1 MLTRRLHI
9 VLAAVAAAALVGGC
23 TTTTSDSD
31 ETTSATASAGAQPSQ
46 ELSPPQ
52 VPGVPLPEN
61 AVDTAVA
68 KLDGIAEELMRDSG
82 IPGMAV
88 AVVHGAEVVYAKGFG
103 VREVG
108 NDDPV
113 DADTVFQLASVSK
126 SLAATVVAHQVG
138 TGSVSWD
145 TPVVSKLST
154 FALKDPYVTQNVTVG
169 DLFAHRSGLP
179 DHAGD
184 KLEDLGYDRAQV
196 LEKLRY
202 EPLDP
207 FRISYAYTNFGLTA
221 AAEAVAT
228 AAGVEWAQLSDDV
241 LYEPLGMTT
250 ASSRYSDYQAR
261 SDRAVGHTL
270 VNGSYMAQAQR
281 DPDAQSPAGGASGS
295 VNDMAK
301 WLTMVLGDGEYHG
314 EQIAPEDALLPAW
327 TPQIVSS
334 PPHSP
339 DARPGSYGYG
349 FNVGTTPA
357 GRQSISHSGAFAL
370 GAATNFVVIPS
381 ADVAIV
387 ALTNAAPIGLPETL
401 TAEFSD
407 LVQFGEVREDWRNL
421 YKQAFASMDQP
432 VGDLTGKTAPT
443 NPAPAQPLT
452 TYTGTYTNDYWGPAT
467 ITERDGTL
475 VLALGPGG
483 QTFDLRHWDGN
494 TFVFELSSENAPPGT
509 VSQAE
514 FDGNSLTL
522 EYFDDDGL
530 GRFTR

>member
-1 MLTRRLHI
+1 MARLRI
-9 VLAAVAAAALVGGC
+9 GIAAAAALALVGGC
-23 TTTTSDSD
+23 TTTTDSGSA
-31 ETTSATASAGAQPSQ
+31 ETSAPAAADGAQPSE

-52 VPGVPLPEN
+52 VPGVPLPDN
-61 AVDTAVA
+61 AVDNAVA
-68 KLDGIAEELMRDSG
+68 KLDGIAEELMSDSG

-88 AVVHGAEVVYAKGFG
+88 AVVHGGEVVYAKGFG

-108 NDDPV
+108 TDERV

-126 SLAATVVAHQVG
+126 SLASTVVAHQVG

-145 TPVVSKLST
+145 TPVVSKLPT
-154 FALKDPYVTQNVTVG
+154 FALGDPFVTQTVTVG

-184 KLEDLGYDRAQV
+184 KLEDLGYDRAQI
-196 LEKLRY
+196 LQKLRY
-202 EPLDP
+202 EPLSP

-228 AAGVEWAQLSDDV
+228 AAGVDWAQLSQDV
-241 LYEPLGMTT
+241 LYTPLGMADT
-250 ASSRYSDYQAR
+250 SSRYSDFQAR
-261 SDRAVGHTL
+261 PDRAVSHML
-270 VNGSYMAQAQR
+270 VDGKYVAHAQR
-281 DPDAQSPAGGASGS
+281 DPDPQSPAGGASGS

-301 WLTMVLGDGEYHG
+301 WLTMVLGDGEFQG
-314 EQIAPEDALLPAW
+314 QRIASADALLPAW
-327 TPQIVSS
+327 TPQAVAS

-339 DARPGSYGYG
+339 DARPGYYGYG
-349 FNVGTTPA
+349 FNVDTTPA
-357 GRQSISHSGAFAL
+357 GRQKISHSGAFAL

-387 ALTNAAPIGLPETL
+387 ALTNAAPIGVPETL
-401 TAEFSD
+401 TAEFAD

-421 YKQAFASMDQP
+421 YKQAFAAMDEP

-443 NPAPAQPLT
+443 NPSPAQPLA
-452 TYTGTYTNDYWGPAT
+452 TYAGTYANDYWGPAT
-467 ITERDGTL
+467 VTERDGSL
-475 VLALGPGG
+475 VLGLGPGG
-483 QTFDLRHWDGN
+483 QAFELRHWDGD
-494 TFVFELSSENAPPGT
+494 TFVFDISSENAPPGT

-522 EYFDDDGL
+522 EYFDDEGQ
-530 GRFTR
+530 GRFTK

>member
-1 MLTRRLHI
+1 MLTPRLRI
-9 VLAAVAAAALVGGC
+9 GIAAVAAAALVGGC
-23 TTTTSDSD
+23 TSTTSDTESTTTSP
-31 ETTSATASAGAQPSQ
+31 TAAPSE

-52 VPGVPLPEN
+52 VPGVPLPGD
-61 AVDTAVA
+61 AVDNAVA
-68 KLDGIAEELMRDSG
+68 KLDGIAEELMSDSG

-88 AVVHGAEVVYAKGFG
+88 AVVHGGDVVYTKGFG
-103 VREVG
+103 VREAG
-108 NDDPV
+108 TDERV

-126 SLAATVVAHQVG
+126 SLASTVVAHQVG

-145 TPVVSKLST
+145 TPVASKLPT
-154 FALKDPYVTQNVTVG
+154 FALGDPYVTQTVTVG

-228 AAGVEWAQLSDDV
+228 AAGVEWAQLSQDV
-241 LYEPLGMTT
+241 LYSPLGMTT
-250 ASSRYSDYQAR
+250 ASSRYSDFQAR
-261 SDRAVGHTL
+261 ADRAVGHML
-270 VNGSYMAQAQR
+270 VNGEYVAQAVR

-301 WLTMVLGDGEYHG
+301 WLTMVLGDGDYQG
-314 EQIAPEDALLPAW
+314 QQIASADALLPAW
-327 TPQIVSS
+327 IPQIVSN

-339 DARPGSYGYG
+339 DARPGFYGYG
-349 FNVGTTPA
+349 FNVSTTPA

-387 ALTNAAPIGLPETL
+387 ALTNAAPIGVPETL

-421 YKQAFASMDQP
+421 YKQAFVSMDQP
-432 VGDLTGKTAPT
+432 VGELTGKTAPT
-443 NPAPAQPLT
+443 DPAPAQPLAS
-452 TYTGTYTNDYWGPAT
+452 YAGTYANDYWGPAT
-467 ITERDGTL
+467 VTERDGIL

-483 QTFDLRHWDGN
+483 QTFELRHWDGD
-494 TFVFELSSENAPPGT
+494 TFVFDLSDENAPPGT
-509 VSQAE
+509 MSQAE

-522 EYFDDDGL
+522 EYFDDNGL
-530 GRFTR
+530 GRFTK